1 MKNRVIGLLL
11 MFLAIFVWGIS
22 FVSTK
27 VVLEELPPVSIA
39 FFRQFVAIVPLAV
52 MMVIRKESF
61 KPDKGDLKLF
71 AVAAL
76 FGIVLYF
83 VFENNGL
90 AMTSASSASILVA
103 AVPVFVLIIESII
116 TRTPISKASL
126 GCVLASLL
134 GVYCII
140 SGNGSIDFSEGT
152 FLGNLLILGAMASWI
167 IYTFI
172 SKGLG
177 ERYSSLKL
185 TTLQTLLSIP
195 LFVPFTVS
203 EVPAWQ
209 APSVTAFLHLL
220 FLGVFCS
227 ALAYAFF
234 LYSIHTLGPVLP
246 SAGLN
251 LIPVITIITGRIVLS
266 ERLTWMQ
273 ALGAALIMG
282 GLTLLS
288 LMKLRERAQQR
299 NGSRQKQ
306 AQDME

>member
-1 MKNRVIGLLL
+1 MKNRVLGLLL

-27 VVLEELPPVSIA
+27 IVLTDLPPVSIA
-39 FFRQFVAIVPLAV
+39 FFRQYVAIVPLII
-52 MMVIRKESF
+52 MMWIRKENF
-61 KPDKGDLKLF
+61 RLEKGEFKLF
-71 AVAAL
+71 ALASL

-90 AMTSASSASILVA
+90 TMTTASSASMLVA

-116 TRTPISKASL
+116 TKTPISKASL
-126 GCVLASLL
+126 GCILASLL

-140 SGNGSIDFSEGT
+140 SKNGSIDFSEGSL
-152 FLGNLLILGAMASWI
+152 LGNLLVLGAMASWI

-185 TTLQTLLSIP
+185 TTMQTLFSIP
-195 LFVPFTVS
+195 LFVPFTIS
-203 EVPAWQ
+203 EVPAWRV
-209 APSVTAFLHLL
+209 PSMTAFLHLL

-227 ALAYAFF
+227 ALAYVFF

-246 SAGLN
+246 SAALN
-251 LIPVITIITGRIVLS
+251 LIPVVTIITGRIVLS
-266 ERLTWMQ
+266 EQLTWIQ
-273 ALGAALIMG
+273 ALGAVLIMG

-288 LMKLRERAQQR
+288 LMNLKERVQKK
-299 NGSRQKQ
+299 NGSQGQ
-306 AQDME
+306 T

>member
-1 MKNRVIGLLL
+1 MKNRVLGLLL

-22 FVSTK
+22 FVSNK
-27 VVLEELPPVSIA
+27 IVLTDLPPVSIA
-39 FFRQFVAIVPLAV
+39 FFRQYVAIVPLII
-52 MMVIRKESF
+52 MMWIRKENF
-61 KPDKGDLKLF
+61 RLEKGEFKLF
-71 AVAAL
+71 ALASL

-90 AMTSASSASILVA
+90 TMTTASSASMLVA

-116 TRTPISKASL
+116 TKTPISKASL
-126 GCVLASLL
+126 GCILASLL

-140 SGNGSIDFSEGT
+140 SKNGSIDFSEGSL
-152 FLGNLLILGAMASWI
+152 LGNLLVLGAMASWI

-185 TTLQTLLSIP
+185 TTMQTLFSIP
-195 LFVPFTVS
+195 LFVPFTIS
-203 EVPAWQ
+203 EVPAWRV
-209 APSVTAFLHLL
+209 PSMTAFLHLL

-227 ALAYAFF
+227 ALAYVFF

-246 SAGLN
+246 SAALN
-251 LIPVITIITGRIVLS
+251 LIPVVTIITGRIVLS
-266 ERLTWMQ
+266 EQLTWIQ
-273 ALGAALIMG
+273 ALGAVLIMG

-288 LMKLRERAQQR
+288 LMNLKERAQKK
-299 NGSRQKQ
+299 NGSQGQ
-306 AQDME
+306 T

>member
-1 MKNRVIGLLL
+1 MKNRVLGLLL

-27 VVLEELPPVSIA
+27 IVLTDLPPVSIA
-39 FFRQFVAIVPLAV
+39 FFRQYVAIVPLII
-52 MMVIRKESF
+52 MMWIRKENF
-61 KPDKGDLKLF
+61 RLEKGEFKLF
-71 AVAAL
+71 ALASL

-90 AMTSASSASILVA
+90 TMTTASSASMLVA

-116 TRTPISKASL
+116 TKTPISKASL
-126 GCVLASLL
+126 GCILASLL

-140 SGNGSIDFSEGT
+140 SKNGSIDFSEGSL
-152 FLGNLLILGAMASWI
+152 LGNLLVLGAMASWI

-185 TTLQTLLSIP
+185 TTMQTLFSIP
-195 LFVPFTVS
+195 LFVPFTIS
-203 EVPAWQ
+203 EVPAWRV
-209 APSVTAFLHLL
+209 PSMTAFLHLL

-227 ALAYAFF
+227 ALAYVFF

-246 SAGLN
+246 SAALN
-251 LIPVITIITGRIVLS
+251 LIPVVTIITGRIVLS
-266 ERLTWMQ
+266 EQLTWIQ
-273 ALGAALIMG
+273 ALGAVLIMG

-288 LMKLRERAQQR
+288 LMNLKERAQKK
-299 NGSRQKQ
+299 NGSQGQ
-306 AQDME
+306 T